1 MHCIYV
7 YIRECYLRFYLQY
20 FWYLPLWS
28 TSLLPSIRSVSP
40 SLKYFA
46 FTFNTFC
53 ISLFEVLR
61 FYLQYVL
68 YLPLWSTSLLP
79 SIRSVS
85 PSLKYFAFTF
95 NTFCI
100 SLFEVL
106 RFYLQYFLYLPL
118 WNTSLLP
125 STRSVSPSLKYFAS
139 LFQRVLENF
148 LCVSRNPTQ
157 IWLMYSITT
166 WVRNAWTWHS
176 FFNCTRG
183 TIYKSTV
190 IIL

>member
-68 YLPLWSTSLLP
+68 YHPLWSTSLLP
-79 SIRSVS
+79 SILFVS

-100 SLFEVL
+100 SLFEIL
-106 RFYLQYFLYLPL
+106 RKFV
-118 WNTSLLP
+118 
-125 STRSVSPSLKYFAS
+125 STRFRKFFMRESESDPDLTHVQHNYLSA
-139 LFQRVLENF
+139 QRMNLT
-148 LCVSRNPTQ
+148 L
-157 IWLMYSITT
+157 
-166 WVRNAWTWHS
+166 
-176 FFNCTRG
+176 
-183 TIYKSTV
+183 
-190 IIL
+190 IL